1 MGNIAGFELMSY
13 NSEIK
18 EMRASVY
25 LKEFEP
31 DVIKSSLSSHVWGSA
46 TRPRCKIAAM
56 GLLVLSG
63 TLESGLSKLV
73 ASYNSPIKLH
83 SGIIC
88 TPG

>member
-56 GLLVLSG
+56 GLLVWN
-63 TLESGLSKLV
+63 SGLSKLV